1 MRADTQRCVGGLH
14 IAYLK
19 IALSQKRVY
28 IYYGFFLE
36 GDGSGRQSPSE
47 NRCVSCNVV
56 VAVAI
61 HQMMFSSS
69 AF

>member
-19 IALSQKRVY
+19 ITLSQKRVY

-36 GDGSGRQSPSE
+36 GDGSGRHSPSE
-47 NRCVSCNVV
+47 KRCVSCSV

-61 HQMMFSSS
+61 HQIMFSSS